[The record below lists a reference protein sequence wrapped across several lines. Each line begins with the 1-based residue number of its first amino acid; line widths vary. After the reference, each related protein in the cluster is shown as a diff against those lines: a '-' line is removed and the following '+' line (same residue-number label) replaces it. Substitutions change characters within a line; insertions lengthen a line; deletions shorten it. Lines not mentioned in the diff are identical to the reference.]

1 MNKFIVE
8 IDKRRLEG
16 RSSMQQQQQF
26 FKKSISKMNEST
38 PPKATLKMKGVKT
51 PDSPMGK
58 TNPMGANTKSLAGN
72 WKNRGRKP
80 FVCP

>member
-1 MNKFIVE
+1 MA
-8 IDKRRLEG
+8 
-16 RSSMQQQQQF
+16 
-26 FKKSISKMNEST
+26 EST